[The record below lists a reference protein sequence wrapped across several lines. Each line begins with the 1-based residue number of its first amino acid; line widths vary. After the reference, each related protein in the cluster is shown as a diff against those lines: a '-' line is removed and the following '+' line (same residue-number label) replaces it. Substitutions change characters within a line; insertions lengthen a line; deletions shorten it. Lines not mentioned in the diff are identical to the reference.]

1 MELVKPSS
9 RLTAA
14 GVSNGMRAALGCV
27 ELQIGKLPGSK
38 MYDEQRP
45 KRSPEQHLHW
55 VLEKWFAPSQLG
67 SAHPTR
73 KGRIVPSGER
83 YVCVEANSGNGIVE
97 IVFFCGQNREWSVL
111 PPRSALSPI
120 EH

>member
-38 MYDEQRP
+38 MYDEQWP

-55 VLEKWFAPSQLG
+55 VLEKWFAPSQFG
-67 SAHPTR
+67 SVHPKRT
-73 KGRIVPSGER
+73 GRVQPSGER
-83 YVCVEANSGNGIVE
+83 YVCVEARSEHGIVE
-97 IVFFCGQNREWSVL
+97 VIFFRHRNWEWSVL
-111 PPRSALSPI
+111 PPRRS
-120 EH
+120 